1 MYLTESSFN
10 MGSRFE
16 KDMYSSMLKKISDT
30 NVRQIFDKLLTDLG
44 KKDEIILD
52 LANKVDDLEQ
62 RVSAQERYSS
72 KDCLILENLPIV
84 NNQVPLSHQVCDFL
98 AQFLQYKTSPSNFKA
113 CHLLGTWKNIN
124 YPPAVIVKFL
134 YFGEKSEIYNRKSWL
149 ANIRNP
155 NNNKQIFLKERLP
168 PADRLLKQYADDLG
182 LVNTSQNCQVKMFK
196 MENRGIYKSFPVSSK
211 KAIDDMKHLATK
223 KSDKFQSKTGKS
235 TENYSV
241 SDYERNTTPIRA
253 NNIQREEN
261 IKSILKRLRD
271 SPEQEGEQLLEQL
284 CKNRKTLSEYVVN
297 PYEEG
302 S

>member
-30 NVRQIFDKLLTDLG
+30 NVRQTFDKLLTDLG

-84 NNQVPLSHQVCDFL
+84 NNQVPLSHQVCNFL

-134 YFGEKSEIYNRKSWL
+134 NFGEKSEIYNRKSWL

-196 MENRGIYKSFPVSSK
+196 MDDRGIYKSFPVSSK